1 MVLRFITQILLEKLE
16 EDETYKEY
24 IESYNKDKTI
34 NLDLLRVLLNKYE
47 TLYKIFIKVNLLLY
61 GYDSSK
67 LDNDLKD
74 YKQIDGELLYID
86 DIDFI
91 IHYYTNNYNR
101 CKKVIKYIID
111 EKLRPTNELEILTQ
125 IYERD
130 SSKEIYT
137 ID

>member
-1 MVLRFITQILLEKLE
+1 MVLKFITQILLEKLE
-16 EDETYKEY
+16 DDETYKEY
-24 IESYNKDKTI
+24 VESYDKDKTI
-34 NLDLLRVLLNKYE
+34 NLDLLRILLNNYE
-47 TLYKIFIKVNLLLY
+47 TLYKIFIKTNLLLY
-61 GYDSSK
+61 RYDSSE

-101 CKKVIKYIID
+101 CKKVIKCIID
-111 EKLRPTNELEILTQ
+111 EKLRPTNELKILSQ
-125 IYERD
+125 IYNRD
-130 SSKEIYT
+130 SSKEIYS